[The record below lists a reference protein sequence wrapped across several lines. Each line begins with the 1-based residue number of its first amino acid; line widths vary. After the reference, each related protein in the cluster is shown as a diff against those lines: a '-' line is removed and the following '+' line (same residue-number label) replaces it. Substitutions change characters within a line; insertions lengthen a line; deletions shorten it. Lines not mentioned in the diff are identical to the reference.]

1 MIMSGWKTFCSM
13 AAGKGFLTF
22 QVDREWQYICRSVIT
37 QHYSSFL
44 CKSRGHN
51 TINKT
56 VNEISPSHRLMP
68 SITQLA
74 GKNARLSKFLHYL
87 IISTNIFYTKH
98 PYFSVGV
105 LSKLIRASL
114 YIYDLPIIFSNSS
127 TIAFLETTF
136 FKQLFLYKL
145 RTHYLAILNL
155 TRLLFSIG
163 VLTAFSF

>member
-1 MIMSGWKTFCSM
+1 MTI
-13 AAGKGFLTF
+13 
-22 QVDREWQYICRSVIT
+22 YICRSVIT

-51 TINKT
+51 SINKT

-68 SITQLA
+68 SITLLA

-87 IISTNIFYTKH
+87 IIFTNIFYTKH

-105 LSKLIRASL
+105 LSKLIRL

-163 VLTAFSF
+163 VSTAFLF